1 MRSLQCIH
9 NRMRQAIRRL
19 RHDPGLIVLV
29 TLTLALGVGV
39 NSAIFSL
46 VNGLHRPLPV
56 QHPERLVVL
65 ATRHH
70 GGSAGVEG
78 MQYRF
83 TYPALA
89 DFRTQATSYSSLL
102 AFELGHGGL
111 STGGQSREFLFSYVS
126 GNYFQALGIKPALG
140 RLFADG
146 EGEAP
151 GSGISLVLGYSYW
164 RERFAGDPAVVGSQ
178 VRINGVAATIVG
190 VVGQRFQGTYANV
203 DLNGFVPLS
212 YLERAGN
219 WGEGGFFHDRATP
232 RLTVMGTLK
241 PGVSRAAAQREAQ
254 VIASRLERQYPA
266 TDKGI
271 SVEVLPE
278 TWARPAPIPAMV
290 ATAPL
295 IAALFL
301 VLGGLVL
308 ALACMNVTNLLL
320 VRAAAREREMAVRAA
335 LGSGRLRLL
344 GQVLA
349 ESVLLAILGGAAGM
363 LLSAWATDALAAMP
377 LALGNMKV
385 RLGFGFDW
393 RVFTDSIAATLL
405 AGIAAGLWPALA
417 ASRADIASTLH
428 ECGRSA
434 SAAPGSRR
442 VRNLLVVAQVA
453 GSLMLLIVAGCFA
466 GGLAK
471 ARTASVGFD
480 PRNLGIFTLDTAYA
494 GYGRERSVA
503 FFRELHRRVRDLPG
517 VTSACLA
524 HSVPMNYM
532 QDGDAIEVEGQPAT
546 PGRQRPVVMFNA
558 VTPEYFGTLRI
569 DLHRGR
575 AFHDSDQEETPP
587 VAIINEVMAQRLWP
601 NQDPVGKRFRIG
613 RTGQRWWEVV
623 GVAAGGKY
631 FALFEPPLPFFYVPA
646 TQMYYSRRTLEVRSP
661 LPAAVLLE
669 RVGREIRALDP
680 EMPVSETGLLEESLE
695 GVTGY
700 WGYRLGAYLSGAMGL
715 IGFALAIIGVYGLVS
730 YTARQRTAEIGI
742 RMALGAEARHVIRLV
757 LGRGAVLVA
766 CGVAGGIAGASLLA
780 ALMSRALPG
789 TLQAEPVLFLGASL
803 FLAVV
808 ALAASYLPAYRATR
822 LDPATALRHE

>member
-1 MRSLQCIH
+1 
-9 NRMRQAIRRL
+9 MRQAIRRL
-19 RHDPGLIVLV
+19 RHDPGLIALV

-89 DFRTQATSYSSLL
+89 DFRTQTTSYSALL

-126 GNYFQALGIKPALG
+126 GNYFTALGIKPAVG

-151 GSGISLVLGYSYW
+151 GSGVTLVLGYSYW
-164 RERFAGDPAVVGSQ
+164 RERFGGDPAVVGSQ
-178 VRINGVAATIVG
+178 VRINGTAATIVG
-190 VVGQRFQGTYANV
+190 VAGEPFQGTYANV
-203 DLNGFVPLS
+203 DLHGFVPLS
-212 YLERAGN
+212 YLDRTGT
-219 WGEGGFFHDRATP
+219 WSQGGFFHDRATP
-232 RLTVMGTLK
+232 RLTVMGMLK
-241 PGVSRAAAQREAQ
+241 SGVSRAEAEREAQ
-254 VIASRLERQYPA
+254 VVASRLERQYPA

-271 SVEVLPE
+271 SVQVLPE

-295 IAALFL
+295 IVGLFL
-301 VLGGLVL
+301 LLGGLLL
-308 ALACMNVTNLLL
+308 ALACMNVGNLLL

-335 LGSGRLRLL
+335 LGYGRVRLL
-344 GQVLA
+344 GQVLT
-349 ESVLLAILGGAAGM
+349 ESVLLALVGGAAGM
-363 LLSAWATDALAAMP
+363 LLSAWATDAVAAMP
-377 LALGNMKV
+377 MALGNMKARMDV
-385 RLGFGFDW
+385 SFDW
-393 RVFTDSIAATLL
+393 RVFAYSIAATLL
-405 AGIAAGLWPALA
+405 AGIGAGLWPALA
-417 ASRADIASTLH
+417 ASPSDIASTLH
-428 ECGRSA
+428 ESARSA
-434 SAAPGSRR
+434 SAAPGRRR

-453 GSLMLLIVAGCFA
+453 ASLMLLIVAGCFT

-471 ARTASVGFD
+471 ARTANVGFD
-480 PRNLGIFTLDTAYA
+480 PRHLATFTMDTAYA
-494 GYGRERSVA
+494 GYDREQSIA

-517 VTSACLA
+517 VTSASLA
-524 HSVPMNYM
+524 HTVPMSYM
-532 QDGDAIEVEGQPAT
+532 QDGDSIEIEGRPAAS
-546 PGRQRPVVMFNA
+546 GRQRPVVMFNA
-558 VTPEYFGTLRI
+558 VTPEYFETLRI

-575 AFHDSDQEETPP
+575 AFHDSDREETPP
-587 VAIINEVMAQRLWP
+587 VAIVNELMAHRLWP
-601 NQDPVGKRFRIG
+601 NQDPVGKRFRMG
-613 RTGQRWWEVV
+613 RTGQRWWEVI

-646 TQMYYSRRTLEVRSP
+646 AQMYYSRRTLEVRSP
-661 LPAAVLLE
+661 LPAAGLLE

-680 EMPVSETGLLEESLE
+680 EMPLSQAGMLEESLE

-700 WGYRLGAYLSGAMGL
+700 WGYRLGAWLSGIMGL
-715 IGFALAIIGVYGLVS
+715 IGFALAIIGVYGVVS

-757 LGRGAVLVA
+757 LGRGAALVA
-766 CGVAGGIAGASLLA
+766 CGVAGGIVGASLLA
-780 ALMSRALPG
+780 TLMSRALPG
-789 TLQAEPVLFLGASL
+789 TLHAEPVMFVGASL
-803 FLAVV
+803 LLTAV

-822 LDPATALRHE
+822 LDPVTALRHE